1 MHSFNQA
8 EMSNLF
14 TEDLP
19 AIKVLECKVDLSHKY
34 INNCSVVHFTTDI
47 DQIQGPGS
55 IEFPYFLP
63 RETVQSYLCKNESFS
78 LLPLQKRNF

>member
-55 IEFPYFLP
+55 RVHWVSILF
-63 RETVQSYLCKNESFS
+63 T
-78 LLPLQKRNF
+78 KRNSSVIPL